1 MMTPTSSSDG
11 LLTGV
16 LKVAGLSFVAWL
28 VWNTSDAVLGRVF
41 NGTNKPRSRR

>member
-1 MMTPTSSSDG
+1 MSGAIEQPTF
-11 LLTGV
+11 LEHA